1 MSDAFDK
8 DVSGERLFVAGIEK
22 SENIVKYVLSNGQIF
37 YTREQYFQIGLES
50 GLQLSDEVLDALF
63 QAMRTYLA
71 ECKAVSLL
79 NYAENSRFMLTTKL
93 VRKGFSPAEYEPALD
108 YLEAEDFLSDRRFAE
123 SWVRSRLKRKAESR
137 LVILGKLTT
146 RGVSSELAEAV
157 VADYFQEVDE
167 TALCVAAFEKQLRKC
182 KDVEKVFRRLQRAG
196 FSYSLIRAAEK
207 SCKLKSRSN
216 DC

>member
-1 MSDAFDK
+1 M
-8 DVSGERLFVAGIEK
+8 
-22 SENIVKYVLSNGQIF
+22 
-37 YTREQYFQIGLES
+37 
-50 GLQLSDEVLDALF
+50 
-63 QAMRTYLA
+63 
-71 ECKAVSLL
+71 
-79 NYAENSRFMLTTKL
+79 
-93 VRKGFSPAEYEPALD
+93 
-108 YLEAEDFLSDRRFAE
+108 
-123 SWVRSRLKRKAESR
+123 VRSRLKRKAESR

-157 VADYFQEVDE
+157 VADYFEEVDE

-207 SCKLKSRSN
+207 SCKLKSQSN